1 MNRLFGHRPQADD
14 AGPGVPE
21 ALPRTL
27 RAVGERLGPTAV
39 DRLWVFPP
47 LVRARREWG
56 LVAAGCFEGR
66 DVRRLVT
73 ASYSA
78 ERTGKGLFLEMRLL
92 DEGLAPPD
100 RLPRVMAGV
109 VGRTREPLGHPR
121 VVEIGGAAEAFDSFL
136 SGFGPELF
144 AEAVA
149 GPPVHRAETGVR
161 PVAGASSP
169 SATQAT
175 SRPRRTQ

>member
-1 MNRLFGHRPQADD
+1 MNRPFGGRPQTDD

-27 RAVGERLGPTAV
+27 QAVGERLGPTAL

-56 LVAAGCFEGR
+56 LVAAGCFESR
-66 DVRRLVT
+66 DLRRLVT

-78 ERTGKGLFLEMRLL
+78 ERTGKGLFLDVRLL

-109 VGRTREPLGHPR
+109 VRRTPEPVGHPR
-121 VVEIGGAAEAFDSFL
+121 VVEIGGEPEAFESL
-136 SGFGPELF
+136 LAGFGPDLLVED
-144 AEAVA
+144 VA
-149 GPPVHRAETGVR
+149 GPPETSPR
-161 PVAGASSP
+161 PGAAAALRSS
-169 SATQAT
+169 T
-175 SRPRRTQ
+175 RTTP